1 MFYKKGGGMSEIIAI
16 NLLGQELKINCP
28 QDSESKLEQA
38 ALDLEIIMQNIKNK
52 SKASN
57 REQITILAALE
68 LAYKLNEEK
77 RVNKDQSSMI
87 TKKIKSID
95 DMFKK
100 II

>member
-16 NLLGQELKINCP
+16 SLLGQELKINCP
-28 QDSESKLEQA
+28 KNSEAKLEQA
-38 ALDLEIIMQNIKNK
+38 ALDLETIMQDIKHK

-77 RVNKDQSSMI
+77 KTNTDQLVMI
-87 TKKIKSID
+87 SNKIKSIS
-95 DMFKK
+95 DMFEK
-100 II
+100 